1 LTGIA
6 IIDSQ
11 ISGISGDMLLASLV
25 DAGAN
30 ERRIIDAILAC
41 QNFLNGSKI
50 ESVRFSKTITH
61 GFSAMALSLEYTDNT
76 RRRRGMDMYRSLAA
90 CCDSLD
96 LEQRAKVFALE
107 CLKTVIVAEAFIH
120 GEDTNQVYLDETS
133 SVDTFAD
140 LIGCAAALQDLNLF
154 ESRIL
159 STKVAVGGGTVTFS
173 HGTVPNPTSAVLE
186 IFKGKHFI
194 LAGGQVSEE
203 ITTPTGAAILV
214 NLASESISHYPTFT
228 PLKIGYGSGQKI
240 FDHLPNILRFIIG
253 GSSLVN
259 KAYSDTSCLVETTV
273 DDISGEI
280 IGNLIEQLSKG
291 AVKDVIAIPGI
302 AKKNRPA
309 HLIRIIC
316 DHANLNN
323 VLTTLFRETGTIG
336 ARFQEIQRLVLPR
349 SIVTIPVNISGYDFN
364 VRVKISRGLN
374 AETLGV
380 KPEFDDVKV
389 IASTTG
395 ISVKRALEL
404 VCAQVTYK
412 INAG

>member
-1 LTGIA
+1 MTSIA

-41 QNFLNGSKI
+41 QNFLKGSKI

-61 GFSAMALSLEYTDNT
+61 GFSAMAFSLDYTDNT
-76 RRRRGMDMYRSLAA
+76 RQRRGMDMYRSLAA

-107 CLKTVIVAEAFIH
+107 CLKTIIVAEAFIH
-120 GEDTNQVYLDETS
+120 GEDTNHVYLDETS

-214 NLASESISHYPTFT
+214 NLASESINHYPTFT
-228 PLKIGYGSGQKI
+228 PLKIGYGVGQKI

-253 GSSLVN
+253 GSSLASE
-259 KAYSDTSCLVETTV
+259 AYSDTSCLIETTL

-280 IGNLIEQLSKG
+280 IGNLIEQLSAG

-302 AKKNRPA
+302 AKKNRPT

-323 VLTTLFRETGTIG
+323 VLMTLFSETGTIG
-336 ARFQEIQRLVLPR
+336 ARFQEIQRLILPR
-349 SIVTIPVNISGYDFN
+349 SIVTVPVNISGYDFN

-374 AETLGV
+374 AEALGI

-404 VCAQVTYK
+404 VSAQITYK
-412 INAG
+412 INVG

>member
-259 KAYSDTSCLVETTV
+259 KAYSDTSYLIETTV

-280 IGNLIEQLSKG
+280 IGNLIEQLSAG

-404 VCAQVTYK
+404 VSAQVTYK

>member
-1 LTGIA
+1 LTSIA

-41 QNFLNGSKI
+41 QNFLKGSKI
-50 ESVRFSKTITH
+50 ESVMFSKTITH
-61 GFSAMALSLEYTDNT
+61 GFSAMAFSLDYTDNT
-76 RRRRGMDMYRSLAA
+76 RQRRGMDMYRSLAA

-107 CLKTVIVAEAFIH
+107 CLKTIIVAEAFIH
-120 GEDTNQVYLDETS
+120 GEDTNHVYLDETS

-214 NLASESISHYPTFT
+214 NLASESINHYPTFT
-228 PLKIGYGSGQKI
+228 PLKIGYGVGQKI

-253 GSSLVN
+253 GSSLASE
-259 KAYSDTSCLVETTV
+259 AYSDTSCLIETTL

-280 IGNLIEQLSKG
+280 IGNLIEQLSAG

-302 AKKNRPA
+302 AKKNRPT

-336 ARFQEIQRLVLPR
+336 ARFQEIQRLILPR
-349 SIVTIPVNISGYDFN
+349 SIVTVPVNISGYDFN

-374 AETLGV
+374 AEALGV

-404 VCAQVTYK
+404 VSAQITYK
-412 INAG
+412 INVG

>member
-240 FDHLPNILRFIIG
+240 FDRLPNILRFIIG

-259 KAYSDTSCLVETTV
+259 KAYSDTSCLIETTV

-280 IGNLIEQLSKG
+280 IGNLIEQLSAG
-291 AVKDVIAIPGI
+291 AVKEVIAIPGI

-404 VCAQVTYK
+404 VSAQVTYK

>member
-1 LTGIA
+1 LTRIG

-30 ERRIIDAILAC
+30 KRRIIDAILAC
-41 QNFLNGSKI
+41 QNFLKGSKI
-50 ESVRFSKTITH
+50 ESARFSKTITH
-61 GFSAMALSLEYTDNT
+61 GFSAMAFSLDYTDNT
-76 RRRRGMDMYRSLAA
+76 RQRRGMDMYRSLAA

-120 GEDTNQVYLDETS
+120 GEDANHVYLDETS

-214 NLASESISHYPTFT
+214 NLASESINHYPTFT
-228 PLKIGYGSGQKI
+228 PLKIGYGAGQKI
-240 FDHLPNILRFIIG
+240 FGHLPNILRFIIG
-253 GSSLVN
+253 GSSLASE
-259 KAYSDTSCLVETTV
+259 AYSDTSCLIETTV

-280 IGNLIEQLSKG
+280 IGNLIEQLSAG

-302 AKKNRPA
+302 GKKNRPT

-323 VLTTLFRETGTIG
+323 VLTTLFREAGTIG

-349 SIVTIPVNISGYDFN
+349 SIVTVPVNISGYDFN

-374 AETLGV
+374 AEALGV
-380 KPEFDDVKV
+380 KPEFDDVKD

-395 ISVKRALEL
+395 ISVKRAMEL
-404 VCAQVTYK
+404 VSAQITYK
-412 INAG
+412 INVG

>member
-1 LTGIA
+1 LTRIG

-30 ERRIIDAILAC
+30 KRRIIDAILAC
-41 QNFLNGSKI
+41 QNFLEGSEIK
-50 ESVRFSKTITH
+50 SVRFSKTITH
-61 GFSAMALSLEYTDNT
+61 GFSAMAFSLDYTDNT
-76 RRRRGMDMYRSLAA
+76 RQRRGMDMYRSLAA

-107 CLKTVIVAEAFIH
+107 CLKTVIAAEAFIH
-120 GEDTNQVYLDETS
+120 GEDANHVYLDETS
-133 SVDTFAD
+133 SIDTFAD

-154 ESRIL
+154 QARIL

-173 HGTVPNPTSAVLE
+173 HGTVPNPTNAVLE

-214 NLASESISHYPTFT
+214 NLASESINHYPTFT
-228 PLKIGYGSGQKI
+228 PLKIGYGAGQKI
-240 FDHLPNILRFIIG
+240 FGQFPNILRFIIG
-253 GSSLVN
+253 ESSLASE
-259 KAYSDTSCLVETTV
+259 AYSDTSCLIETTV

-280 IGNLIEQLSKG
+280 IGNLIEQLSAG

-302 AKKNRPA
+302 GKKNRPT

-323 VLTTLFRETGTIG
+323 VLTTLFREAGTIG

-349 SIVTIPVNISGYDFN
+349 SIVIVPVNISGYDFN

-374 AETLGV
+374 AEALGV
-380 KPEFDDVKV
+380 KPEFDDVKD

-395 ISVKRALEL
+395 ISVKRAMEL
-404 VCAQVTYK
+404 VSAQITYK
-412 INAG
+412 INLG

>member
-50 ESVRFSKTITH
+50 ESVGFSKTITH
-61 GFSAMALSLEYTDNT
+61 GFSAMTLSLEYTDNT

-240 FDHLPNILRFIIG
+240 FDRLPNILRFIIG

-259 KAYSDTSCLVETTV
+259 KAYSDTSCLIETTV

-280 IGNLIEQLSKG
+280 IGNLIEQLSAG
-291 AVKDVIAIPGI
+291 AVKEVIAIPGI

-374 AETLGV
+374 AEKLGV

-404 VCAQVTYK
+404 VSAQVTYK

>member
-1 LTGIA
+1 
-6 IIDSQ
+6 
-11 ISGISGDMLLASLV
+11 MLLASLV

-259 KAYSDTSCLVETTV
+259 KAYSDTSCLIETTV

-280 IGNLIEQLSKG
+280 IGNLIEQLSAG

-404 VCAQVTYK
+404 VSAQVTYK

>member
-1 LTGIA
+1 LTRIG

-30 ERRIIDAILAC
+30 KRRIIDAILAC
-41 QNFLNGSKI
+41 QNFLEGSEIK
-50 ESVRFSKTITH
+50 SVRFSKTITH
-61 GFSAMALSLEYTDNT
+61 GFSAMAFSLDYTDNT
-76 RRRRGMDMYRSLAA
+76 RQRRGMDMYRSLAA

-107 CLKTVIVAEAFIH
+107 CLKTVIAAEAFIH
-120 GEDTNQVYLDETS
+120 GEDANHVYLDETS
-133 SVDTFAD
+133 SIDTFAD

-154 ESRIL
+154 QARIL

-173 HGTVPNPTSAVLE
+173 HGTVPNPTNAVLE

-214 NLASESISHYPTFT
+214 NLASESINHYPTFT
-228 PLKIGYGSGQKI
+228 PLKIGYGAGQKI
-240 FDHLPNILRFIIG
+240 FGQFPNILRFIIG
-253 GSSLVN
+253 ESSLASE
-259 KAYSDTSCLVETTV
+259 AYSDTSCLIETTV

-280 IGNLIEQLSKG
+280 IGNLIEQLSAG

-302 AKKNRPA
+302 GKKNRPT

-316 DHANLNN
+316 DNANLSN
-323 VLTTLFRETGTIG
+323 VLTTLFMEAGTIG
-336 ARFQEIQRLVLPR
+336 ARFQDIQRLVLPR
-349 SIVTIPVNISGYDFN
+349 SIVIVPVNISGYDFN

-374 AETLGV
+374 AEALGV
-380 KPEFDDVKV
+380 KPEFDDVKD

-395 ISVKRALEL
+395 ISVKRAMEL
-404 VCAQVTYK
+404 VSAQIAYK
-412 INAG
+412 INVG

>member
-1 LTGIA
+1 
-6 IIDSQ
+6 
-11 ISGISGDMLLASLV
+11 MLLASLV

-107 CLKTVIVAEAFIH
+107 CLKTVIVAEAFLH
-120 GEDTNQVYLDETS
+120 GEDTNHVYLDETS

-228 PLKIGYGSGQKI
+228 PVKIGYGSGQKI

-259 KAYSDTSCLVETTV
+259 KAYSDTSCLIETTV

-280 IGNLIEQLSKG
+280 IGNLIEQLSAG

-404 VCAQVTYK
+404 VSAQVTYK

>member
-259 KAYSDTSCLVETTV
+259 KAYSDTSCLIETTV

-280 IGNLIEQLSKG
+280 IGNLIEQLSAG

-404 VCAQVTYK
+404 VSAQVTYK

>member
-1 LTGIA
+1 
-6 IIDSQ
+6 
-11 ISGISGDMLLASLV
+11 MLLASLV

-41 QNFLNGSKI
+41 QNFLKGSKI

-61 GFSAMALSLEYTDNT
+61 GFSAMAFSLDYTDNT
-76 RRRRGMDMYRSLAA
+76 RQRRGMDMYRSLAA

-107 CLKTVIVAEAFIH
+107 CLKTIIVAEAFIH
-120 GEDTNQVYLDETS
+120 GEDTNHVYLDETS

-214 NLASESISHYPTFT
+214 NLASESINHYPTFT
-228 PLKIGYGSGQKI
+228 PLKIGYGVGQKI

-253 GSSLVN
+253 GSSLASE
-259 KAYSDTSCLVETTV
+259 AYSDTSCLIETTL

-280 IGNLIEQLSKG
+280 IGNLIEQLSAG

-302 AKKNRPA
+302 AKKNRPT

-323 VLTTLFRETGTIG
+323 VLTTLFKETGTIG
-336 ARFQEIQRLVLPR
+336 ARFQEIQRLILPR
-349 SIVTIPVNISGYDFN
+349 SIVTVPVNISGYDFN

-374 AETLGV
+374 AEALGI

-404 VCAQVTYK
+404 VSAQITYK
-412 INAG
+412 INVG

>member
-1 LTGIA
+1 LTRIG

-30 ERRIIDAILAC
+30 KRRIIDAILAC
-41 QNFLNGSKI
+41 QNFLEGSEIK
-50 ESVRFSKTITH
+50 SVRFSKTITH
-61 GFSAMALSLEYTDNT
+61 GFSAMAFSLDYTDNT
-76 RRRRGMDMYRSLAA
+76 RQRRGMDMYRSLAA

-107 CLKTVIVAEAFIH
+107 CLKTVIAAEAFIH
-120 GEDTNQVYLDETS
+120 GEDANHVYLDETS
-133 SVDTFAD
+133 SIDTFAD

-154 ESRIL
+154 QARIL

-173 HGTVPNPTSAVLE
+173 HGTVPNPTNAVLE

-214 NLASESISHYPTFT
+214 NLASESINHYPTFT
-228 PLKIGYGSGQKI
+228 PLKIGYGAGQKI
-240 FDHLPNILRFIIG
+240 FGQFPNILRFIIG
-253 GSSLVN
+253 ESSLASE
-259 KAYSDTSCLVETTV
+259 AYSDTSCLIETTV

-280 IGNLIEQLSKG
+280 IGNLIEQLSAG

-302 AKKNRPA
+302 GKKNRPT

-323 VLTTLFRETGTIG
+323 VLTTLFREAGTIG

-349 SIVTIPVNISGYDFN
+349 SIVTVPVNISGYDFN

-374 AETLGV
+374 AEALGV
-380 KPEFDDVKV
+380 KPEFDDVKD

-395 ISVKRALEL
+395 ISVKRAMEL
-404 VCAQVTYK
+404 VSAQITYK
-412 INAG
+412 INLG

>member
-61 GFSAMALSLEYTDNT
+61 GFSAMALSLEYTDST

-120 GEDTNQVYLDETS
+120 GEDTNQVHLDETS

-214 NLASESISHYPTFT
+214 NLASESISYYPTFT

>member
-1 LTGIA
+1 LSRIA

-11 ISGISGDMLLASLV
+11 IAGISGDMLLASLV

-61 GFSAMALSLEYTDNT
+61 GFSAMALSLECSDKT
-76 RRRRGMDMYRSLAA
+76 RQRKGMDMHRSLAA

-120 GEDTNQVYLDETS
+120 GEDINHVYLDETS
-133 SVDTFAD
+133 SIDTFAD
-140 LIGCAAALQDLNLF
+140 LIGCAVALQDLNLF
-154 ESRIL
+154 GSRIL

-173 HGTVPNPTSAVLE
+173 HGTVPNPTGVVLE
-186 IFKGKHFI
+186 IFKGRHFN

-214 NLASESISHYPTFT
+214 NLASESVNHYPTFT
-228 PLKIGYGSGQKI
+228 PLKVGYGAGQKI

-253 GSSLVN
+253 GTSWTSE
-259 KAYSDTSCLVETTV
+259 AYSDNSCLIETTV

-280 IGNLIEQLSKG
+280 IGNLIEQLSAG

-302 AKKNRPA
+302 AKKNRPTY
-309 HLIRIIC
+309 LIRIIC
-316 DHANLNN
+316 DHENLNN
-323 VLTTLFRETGTIG
+323 ILTTVFRETGTIG
-336 ARFQEIQRLVLPR
+336 ARFQDIQRLVLPR
-349 SIVTIPVNISGYDFN
+349 SIVTVPVNISGSDFN

-374 AETLGV
+374 SEALSV

-389 IASTTG
+389 IASTIG
-395 ISVKRALEL
+395 ISVKRVLEL
-404 VCAQVTYK
+404 VNAQITYK
-412 INAG
+412 INVG

>member
-1 LTGIA
+1 
-6 IIDSQ
+6 
-11 ISGISGDMLLASLV
+11 MLLASLV

-96 LEQRAKVFALE
+96 LEQCAKVFALE

-404 VCAQVTYK
+404 VSAQVTYK

>member
-1 LTGIA
+1 LSKIA

-30 ERRIIDAILAC
+30 ERKIIEAIFAC
-41 QNFLNGSKI
+41 QKFLSGSKI
-50 ESVRFSKTITH
+50 ESATFSKTITH
-61 GFSAMALSLEYTDNT
+61 GFSAMAFRLEYTDNST
-76 RRRRGMDMYRSLAA
+76 RRKGMEMYRSLAL

-96 LEQRAKVFALE
+96 LEQRAKIFALE
-107 CLKTVIVAEAFIH
+107 CLKTIVVTEAFIH
-120 GEDTNQVYLDETS
+120 GEEMNHVYLDETS
-133 SVDTFAD
+133 SIDTFAD
-140 LIGCAAALQDLNLF
+140 LIGCAIALQDLNLLK
-154 ESRIL
+154 SRIL
-159 STKVAVGGGTVTFS
+159 STKVAIGGGTVTFS
-173 HGTVPNPTSAVLE
+173 HGSVPNPTSVVLE

-194 LAGGQVSEE
+194 LTGGQVHEE

-228 PLKIGYGSGQKI
+228 PLRIGYGTGRKI

-253 GSSLVN
+253 GSSLVSE
-259 KAYSDTSCLVETTV
+259 AYSEAKCLIETSV

-280 IGNLIEQLSKG
+280 IGNLIEQLSAG
-291 AVKDVIAIPGI
+291 AVRDVMVMPGI
-302 AKKNRPA
+302 SKKNRPT

-323 VLTTLFRETGTIG
+323 VLTILFRETATIG

-349 SIVTIPVNISGYDFN
+349 SNVTIPINISGTDFN
-364 VRVKISRGLN
+364 VRVKITRGLD
-374 AETLGV
+374 AEALSM

-404 VCAQVTYK
+404 VSAQIAYK
-412 INAG
+412 INGG

>member
-259 KAYSDTSCLVETTV
+259 KAYSDTSCLIETTV

-280 IGNLIEQLSKG
+280 IGNLIEQLSAG
-291 AVKDVIAIPGI
+291 AVKEVIAIPGI

-404 VCAQVTYK
+404 VSAQVTYK

>member
-1 LTGIA
+1 
-6 IIDSQ
+6 
-11 ISGISGDMLLASLV
+11 MLLASLV

-30 ERRIIDAILAC
+30 KRRIIDAILAC
-41 QNFLNGSKI
+41 QNFLEGSEIK
-50 ESVRFSKTITH
+50 SVRFSKTITH
-61 GFSAMALSLEYTDNT
+61 GFSAMAFSLDYTDNT
-76 RRRRGMDMYRSLAA
+76 RQRRGMDMYRSLAA

-107 CLKTVIVAEAFIH
+107 CLKTVIAAEAFIH
-120 GEDTNQVYLDETS
+120 GEDANHVYLDETS
-133 SVDTFAD
+133 SIDTFAD

-154 ESRIL
+154 QARIL

-173 HGTVPNPTSAVLE
+173 HGTVPNPTNAVLE

-214 NLASESISHYPTFT
+214 NLASESINHYPTFT
-228 PLKIGYGSGQKI
+228 PLKIGYGAGQKI
-240 FDHLPNILRFIIG
+240 FGQFPNILRFIIG
-253 GSSLVN
+253 ESSLASE
-259 KAYSDTSCLVETTV
+259 AYSDTSCLIETTV

-280 IGNLIEQLSKG
+280 IGNLIEQLSAG

-302 AKKNRPA
+302 GKKNRPT

-316 DHANLNN
+316 DNANLSN
-323 VLTTLFRETGTIG
+323 VLTTLFMEAGTIG
-336 ARFQEIQRLVLPR
+336 ARFQDIQRLVLPR
-349 SIVTIPVNISGYDFN
+349 SIVIVPVNISGYDFN

-374 AETLGV
+374 AEALGV
-380 KPEFDDVKV
+380 KPEFDDVKD

-395 ISVKRALEL
+395 ISVKRAMEL
-404 VCAQVTYK
+404 VSAQITYK
-412 INAG
+412 INLG

>member
-240 FDHLPNILRFIIG
+240 FDRLPNILRFIIG

-259 KAYSDTSCLVETTV
+259 KAYSDTSCLIETTV

-280 IGNLIEQLSKG
+280 IGNLIEQLSAG
-291 AVKDVIAIPGI
+291 AVKEVIAIPGI

>member
-1 LTGIA
+1 
-6 IIDSQ
+6 
-11 ISGISGDMLLASLV
+11 MLLASLV

-41 QNFLNGSKI
+41 QNFLKGSKI

-61 GFSAMALSLEYTDNT
+61 GFSAMAFSLDYTDNT
-76 RRRRGMDMYRSLAA
+76 RQRRGMDMYRSLAA

-107 CLKTVIVAEAFIH
+107 CLKTIIVAEAFIH
-120 GEDTNQVYLDETS
+120 GEDTNHVYLDETS

-214 NLASESISHYPTFT
+214 NLASESINHYPTFT
-228 PLKIGYGSGQKI
+228 PLKIGYGVGQKI

-253 GSSLVN
+253 GSSLASE
-259 KAYSDTSCLVETTV
+259 AYSDTSCLIETTL

-280 IGNLIEQLSKG
+280 IGNLIEQLSAG

-302 AKKNRPA
+302 AKKNRPT

-323 VLTTLFRETGTIG
+323 VLMTLFSETGTIG
-336 ARFQEIQRLVLPR
+336 ARFQEIQRLILPR
-349 SIVTIPVNISGYDFN
+349 SIVTVPVNISGYDFN

-374 AETLGV
+374 AEALGI

-404 VCAQVTYK
+404 VSAQITYK
-412 INAG
+412 INVG

>member
-25 DAGAN
+25 DVGAN

-61 GFSAMALSLEYTDNT
+61 GFSAMALSLEYTDST

-259 KAYSDTSCLVETTV
+259 KAYSDTSCLIETTV

-280 IGNLIEQLSKG
+280 IGNLIEQLSAG

-404 VCAQVTYK
+404 VSAQVTYK

>member
-1 LTGIA
+1 LSKIA

-30 ERRIIDAILAC
+30 ERKIIEAILAC

-50 ESVRFSKTITH
+50 EGASFSKTISH
-61 GFSAMALSLEYTDNT
+61 GFSAMAFRLDYTDNSS
-76 RRRRGMDMYRSLAA
+76 RRRGMEMYRSLAL

-107 CLKTVIVAEAFIH
+107 CLKTIIATEAFIH
-120 GEDTNQVYLDETS
+120 GEETNHVYLDETS
-133 SVDTFAD
+133 SIDTFAD
-140 LIGCAAALQDLNLF
+140 LVGCAIALQDLKLF

-159 STKVAVGGGTVTFS
+159 STKVAIGGGTVTFS
-173 HGTVPNPTSAVLE
+173 HGSVPNPTSVVLE

-194 LAGGQVSEE
+194 LAGGQVGEE

-214 NLASESISHYPTFT
+214 NLASESINHYPSFT
-228 PLKIGYGSGQKI
+228 PLRIGYGTGQKI

-253 GSSLVN
+253 GSSLVG
-259 KAYSDTSCLVETTV
+259 KAYSETRCLIETSV

-280 IGNLIEQLSKG
+280 IGNLIEQLSAG
-291 AVKDVIAIPGI
+291 AVKDVMVIPGI
-302 AKKNRPA
+302 AKKNRPTY
-309 HLIRIIC
+309 LIRIIC

-323 VLTTLFRETGTIG
+323 VLTILFRETGTIG

-349 SIVTIPVNISGYDFN
+349 SIVTIPVNISGVEFN
-364 VRVKISRGLN
+364 VHVKITRGSN
-374 AETLGV
+374 DEALGV
-380 KPEFDDVKV
+380 KPEFDDVKA

-404 VCAQVTYK
+404 VSAQITYK
-412 INAG
+412 INGG

>member
-1 LTGIA
+1 LSKIA

-30 ERRIIDAILAC
+30 ERKIIEAILAC
-41 QNFLNGSKI
+41 QNFLTGSKI
-50 ESVRFSKTITH
+50 ESASFSKTITH
-61 GFSAMALSLEYTDNT
+61 GFSAMAFRLDYTDNSS
-76 RRRRGMDMYRSLAA
+76 RRKGMEMYRSLAL

-96 LEQRAKVFALE
+96 LEQRAKIFALE
-107 CLKTVIVAEAFIH
+107 CLKTIIVTEAFIH
-120 GEDTNQVYLDETS
+120 GEETNHVYLDETS

-140 LIGCAAALQDLNLF
+140 LVGCAIALQDLNLLK
-154 ESRIL
+154 SRIL
-159 STKVAVGGGTVTFS
+159 STKVAIGGGTITFS
-173 HGTVPNPTSAVLE
+173 HGSVPNPTSVVLE

-194 LAGGQVSEE
+194 LTGGQVSEE

-228 PLKIGYGSGQKI
+228 PVRIGYGTGQKI
-240 FDHLPNILRFIIG
+240 FEHLPNVLRFIIR
-253 GSSLVN
+253 GSSLVSE
-259 KAYSDTSCLVETTV
+259 AYSETKCLIETSV

-280 IGNLIEQLSKG
+280 IVNLIEQLSSG
-291 AVKDVIAIPGI
+291 AVMDVMVMPGI
-302 AKKNRPA
+302 AKKNRPT

-323 VLTTLFRETGTIG
+323 VLTILFRETATIG

-349 SIVTIPVNISGYDFN
+349 SNVTIPINISGTDFN
-364 VRVKISRGLN
+364 VRVKITKGLN
-374 AETLGV
+374 AEALSI

-404 VCAQVTYK
+404 VSAQITYK
-412 INAG
+412 INGG

>member
-107 CLKTVIVAEAFIH
+107 CLKTVIVAEAFIY

-259 KAYSDTSCLVETTV
+259 KAYSDTSCLIETTV

-280 IGNLIEQLSKG
+280 IGNLIEQLSAG
-291 AVKDVIAIPGI
+291 AVKEVIAIPGI

-374 AETLGV
+374 AEKLGV

-404 VCAQVTYK
+404 VSAQVTYK

>member
-1 LTGIA
+1 
-6 IIDSQ
+6 
-11 ISGISGDMLLASLV
+11 MLLASLV

-41 QNFLNGSKI
+41 QNFLKGSKI
-50 ESVRFSKTITH
+50 ESVRFSKKITH

-76 RRRRGMDMYRSLAA
+76 HQRRGMDMYRSLAT

-107 CLKTVIVAEAFIH
+107 CLKTVIAAEAFIH

-140 LIGCAAALQDLNLF
+140 LVGCATTLQDLNLF

-259 KAYSDTSCLVETTV
+259 EAYSDTSCLIETTV

-280 IGNLIEQLSKG
+280 IGNLIEQLSAG

-302 AKKNRPA
+302 AKKNRPT

-336 ARFQEIQRLVLPR
+336 ARFQEIQRFVLPR

-374 AETLGV
+374 AEALGV
-380 KPEFDDVKV
+380 KPEFDDVKA

-404 VCAQVTYK
+404 VSAQVTYK
-412 INAG
+412 INVG